1 MMSERYR
8 RGVDVV
14 QHLSSGSLE
23 KFLKASRIAEVAP
36 DFARM
41 VIEFAFGDLYSRE
54 ILSLRDREIVAIAS
68 LASLGHASPQLRT
81 HVQAAQRLGL
91 SKSEVVEILMQI
103 AIYSGLPASLNA
115 RADCH
120 DLLAEGDCVA
130 CASHS

>member
-1 MMSERYR
+1 MSERYR

-23 KFLKASRIAEVAP
+23 KFLKTSRIAEVAP

-54 ILSLRDREIVAIAS
+54 VLSLRDREIVAIAS

-81 HVQAAQRLGL
+81 HVEAAVRLGL
-91 SKSEVVEILMQI
+91 TRGEIVEILMQI

-115 RADCH
+115 LADCH

-130 CASHS
+130 CTSHS

>member
-14 QHLSSGSLE
+14 QNLSSGSLE
-23 KFLKASRIAEVAP
+23 KFLKTSRIAEVAP

-54 ILSLRDREIVAIAS
+54 VLSLRDREIVAIAS

-81 HVQAAQRLGL
+81 HVEAAQRLGL
-91 SKSEVVEILMQI
+91 SKSEIVEILMQI
-103 AIYSGLPASLNA
+103 AIYSGLPAALNA
-115 RADCH
+115 LADCH

-130 CASHS
+130 CACHS